1 MDKKINISWDI
12 LVKKVRWGLTPE
24 EESAFQEWLAQDKS
38 HEVYFERVRKVWG
51 AEEPTSSLKSN
62 LSKVMTHFDAYVEKE
77 KELRRRRIMRNVYW
91 YAACLLVVLS
101 VGGGM
106 WFFSQHDEPVKMEP
120 KVAQDILPG
129 GDSSRYKVDG
139 IEVTT
144 GEGKIRYK
152 GKNNTKV
159 EYNTIMI
166 PRGGEY
172 QVELSDGTKVWLNA
186 ETQLRIPTAFV
197 GTERRVFLKGEA
209 YFDVTKNDKQPF
221 IVETDL
227 GEVKVYGTQFNVK
240 FYPEEKEIKAT
251 LVEGNIGF
259 KSEEVAELK
268 IKPGYQLRL
277 AEGAKK
283 PEVKPVKIYNE
294 IAWKNRMFCF
304 ESERLES
311 IMLKLERW
319 YNVDIIFE
327 DSGLKKFKFSGNL
340 Q

>member
-129 GDSSRYKVDG
+129 GNKAIILLADGEKVDVEWLADSSRYKVDG

-209 YFDVTKNDKQPF
+209 YFD
-221 IVETDL
+221 
-227 GEVKVYGTQFNVK
+227 
-240 FYPEEKEIKAT
+240 EK
-251 LVEGNIGF
+251 
-259 KSEEVAELK
+259 
-268 IKPGYQLRL
+268 
-277 AEGAKK
+277 
-283 PEVKPVKIYNE
+283 
-294 IAWKNRMFCF
+294 
-304 ESERLES
+304 
-311 IMLKLERW
+311 
-319 YNVDIIFE
+319 
-327 DSGLKKFKFSGNL
+327 
-340 Q
+340 